1 MQVEGRRQSGTLPT
15 TGNNEVIKAIP
26 GANGIAVIDLTA
38 AQLAAIPSFSINM
51 NGASSLIFNVDGSS
65 ASFNANDLSGTT
77 GANNIIWNFY
87 NAAGTVAINTQI
99 GGTVLATGA
108 TVTNNNQ
115 IDGAMVANNWTG
127 SGEVHDYQF
136 TGTLPTTGGSS
147 GTTTTVTASDTKE
160 VQVLRSNSN
169 VSVGGTATTA
179 SQSAAYGTAQTLEF
193 T

>member
-15 TGNNEVIKAIP
+15 TGKAMP